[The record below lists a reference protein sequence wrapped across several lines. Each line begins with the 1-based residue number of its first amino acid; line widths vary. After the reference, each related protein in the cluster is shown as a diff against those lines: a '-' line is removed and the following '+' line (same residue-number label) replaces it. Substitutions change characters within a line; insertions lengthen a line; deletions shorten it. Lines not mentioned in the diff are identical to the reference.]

1 MKKLIFIFLLVLLI
15 FGCSNNATN
24 VKVDKLQKQIDDQNQ
39 QKQKLEPCLLSGGE
53 LVDDGWAG
61 KDTGSNYC
69 NQCRCMNG
77 ALACTEMACLVNDSS
92 DQISLKNNSDLIS
105 QQALSKPQKPA
116 GRSEDKYSCTIN
128 FEGYCIFSGTPHK
141 NGLKSNTEN
150 IVDRKGVV
158 LFSINEAVAV
168 NSSGE
173 ILKAKGT
180 PAFDGDELIQYS
192 QNGMTDDE
200 KAFHRVMAI
209 MFPIRNALMYDIQ
222 DVNQLTWKGLVS
234 ELKTRGIKDKTFIGG
249 ATPKDNYYGRQ
260 GVFDLAKN
268 PNGKDIHHEVM
279 KFLEESG
286 LYLLC
291 HVTTNDFGQMLSDTH
306 PEGHNPCID
315 ADITTKISFSN

>member
-116 GRSEDKYSCTIN
+116 GRPEDKYSCTIN
-128 FEGYCIFSGTPHK
+128 FEGYCI
-141 NGLKSNTEN
+141 
-150 IVDRKGVV
+150 
-158 LFSINEAVAV
+158 
-168 NSSGE
+168 
-173 ILKAKGT
+173 
-180 PAFDGDELIQYS
+180 
-192 QNGMTDDE
+192 
-200 KAFHRVMAI
+200 
-209 MFPIRNALMYDIQ
+209 
-222 DVNQLTWKGLVS
+222 
-234 ELKTRGIKDKTFIGG
+234 
-249 ATPKDNYYGRQ
+249 
-260 GVFDLAKN
+260 
-268 PNGKDIHHEVM
+268 
-279 KFLEESG
+279 
-286 LYLLC
+286 
-291 HVTTNDFGQMLSDTH
+291 
-306 PEGHNPCID
+306 
-315 ADITTKISFSN
+315 